1 MLLAHPPHPP
11 LCQLPWLAHYT
22 YCTSSSV
29 PDVNYRCSQAS
40 SASSAFKT
48 LDPFSQKFKLRVYGS
63 ESQVYPVLSSC
74 LPSSI
79 RISDS
84 RIKYLGHSIRHPTS
98 PEFHICFNNSLSL
111 RTISSPFRRGAPRA
125 HWPEIALAESAHCL
139 QHLRQNPPVLG
150 HFLHLFYSHF
160 TIVELKTF
168 SAASMK
174 QWYNT
179 TRFVHLLFPLAE
191 HQEQWK
197 LLIPKMK

>member
-1 MLLAHPPHPP
+1 MCLKRGIPVYQFNRENGYEPSNFGVSSFLTNPYLIYTLVIERSYGKSPLFASPILA
-11 LCQLPWLAHYT
+11 
-22 YCTSSSV
+22 S
-29 PDVNYRCSQAS
+29 N
-40 SASSAFKT
+40 T
-48 LDPFSQKFKLRVYGS
+48 LDT
-63 ESQVYPVLSSC
+63 LSATLLLLNSTFA
-74 LPSSI
+74 LT
-79 RISDS
+79 
-84 RIKYLGHSIRHPTS
+84 TS
-98 PEFHICFNNSLSL
+98 FSL

>member
-1 MLLAHPPHPP
+1 MSTTDVPKPLQHLQPLKPLTLFLKNLSSGSTAQNPKSTPSSPHVFPRRFASPILA
-11 LCQLPWLAHYT
+11 L
-22 YCTSSSV
+22 
-29 PDVNYRCSQAS
+29 N
-40 SASSAFKT
+40 T
-48 LDPFSQKFKLRVYGS
+48 LDTVSAT
-63 ESQVYPVLSSC
+63 
-74 LPSSI
+74 LPLLNSTFA
-79 RISDS
+79 
-84 RIKYLGHSIRHPTS
+84 LTTS
-98 PEFHICFNNSLSL
+98 FSL